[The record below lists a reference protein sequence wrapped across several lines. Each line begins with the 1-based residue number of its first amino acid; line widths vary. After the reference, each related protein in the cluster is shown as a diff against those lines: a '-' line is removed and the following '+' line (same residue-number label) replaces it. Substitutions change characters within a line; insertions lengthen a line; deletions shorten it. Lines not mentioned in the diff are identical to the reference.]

1 MLRRI
6 LVGIDSTQS
15 SVAALHFGIVWARQ
29 HGATLVGLAIVDEPG
44 IRAIEPVWPVG
55 GTPGSDPVYYMGY
68 EPRLAAVHE
77 RAQEALAQFATLCDE
92 EGVAH
97 TEIKRTGSPHEQF
110 CEEAQSCDLIL
121 IGRGSQFRFI
131 AGDDEGDETVKQ
143 VLKNACRA
151 VVVVP
156 LPSAGEGP
164 IVIAYDASH
173 QAHHA
178 LTAFRATGLG
188 KSHPVHILSIGADA
202 AQAAE
207 HAEKARAFLSEHG
220 IVAVPQPLVT
230 SQRIGEAIL
239 EHTSRLNASLLVMGA
254 YGKPALREFFLGSVT
269 RKLLEE
275 ASVPLFLS
283 H

>member
-15 SVAALHFGIVWARQ
+15 SVAALQQGVVWARR

-55 GTPGSDPVYYMGY
+55 GKPGSDPVYYIGY

-77 RAQEALAQFATLCDE
+77 RAQEALTQFAALCDE
-92 EGVAH
+92 AGVAH
-97 TEIKRTGSPHEQF
+97 IEIKRIGTPHEQF
-110 CEEAQSCDLIL
+110 CEEATNCDLVL

-131 AGDDEGDETVKQ
+131 AGDDEGDETAKQ
-143 VLKNACRA
+143 VLKHACRA

-156 LPSAGEGP
+156 LPSADEGP
-164 IVIAYDASH
+164 VVIAYDASV
-173 QAHHA
+173 QADRA
-178 LTAFRATGLG
+178 LTAFQATGLG
-188 KSHPVHILSIGADA
+188 ESHSVYILSIDADA
-202 AQAAE
+202 ALAAE
-207 HAEKARAFLSEHG
+207 HAEKARAFLGEHG
-220 IVAVPQPLVT
+220 IAAVPHPVVT

-254 YGKPALREFFLGSVT
+254 YGQPALREFFLGSVT
-269 RKLLEE
+269 RTLLEE